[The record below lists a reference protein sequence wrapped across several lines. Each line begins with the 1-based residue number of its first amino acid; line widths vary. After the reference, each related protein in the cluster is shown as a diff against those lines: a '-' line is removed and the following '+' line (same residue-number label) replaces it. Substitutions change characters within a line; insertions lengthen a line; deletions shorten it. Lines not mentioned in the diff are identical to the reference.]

1 MRASELLRSIDGL
14 SHGQRVRL
22 LSDRAQE
29 LTGLLDELGRGDAF
43 ERTIGIQ
50 IAEVAR
56 DTSYITRLLRD
67 PEPAVQSRALAAV
80 ARGVP
85 VSDDD
90 LRILYDDAP
99 AVLRSKLVSLV
110 RRTRREHL
118 ATRLIDEHR
127 ARWGDVAAV
136 GLLEATDRA
145 TIARLLPELAYCVA
159 PGAWRRL
166 AANHPDEVLAFATRT
181 LPSGEDR
188 DEWWQGVGHGVTAA
202 LDHDPSAVM
211 ALIKQAIPAHDLP
224 VAVLD
229 ILGRLT
235 DRDPAGVL
243 EILLAPDRQ
252 TVVWK
257 ALTPGF
263 RRRLHRYS
271 DDDLTALG
279 RLLWPDLTDLLHVLA
294 PSRRTSIFEAVT
306 RHVDL
311 SQASLS
317 SALLRVLPHTV
328 RIEQARRILTLPK
341 IREAGSLRRGITGH
355 LPYEE
360 AFAALE
366 PDTRDPDAGV
376 RTSVY
381 QAIIRSAGYSRRPD
395 QLSRALTW
403 AVDRVRND
411 QDVVRLNVA
420 QAVADVSPTLL
431 TDALTA
437 PLETLLTVALEA
449 RDTSWATR
457 RALTTLAEHAVVQG
471 ALGNRP
477 ALLDWGLQAHARL
490 SENRGRIDLD
500 RLVDGLP
507 RGREVEVYEALRPAI
522 EAAAKRD
529 EFSLA
534 FTVAA
539 ALGRRG
545 WALEHLHG
553 VLEQAV
559 WSDQEHV
566 ADQACRYWLDP
577 PRTRYD
583 RLRRI
588 VDTDVT
594 MARSHPVWWLV
605 TEHHTDLLDP
615 VLAAAD
621 RIRRF
626 ELSGTSWLVPD
637 YALRRW
643 LPRQQTRYADLLV
656 ELARDDRMHTWYRA
670 LAVKSLGRVPGVGR
684 AAVEPFLQDDD
695 VLLQEAALAGLAW
708 TDRPD
713 LAMPLLL
720 AHAGDDRARVAVYAA
735 ARAARFMRPSLLP
748 GLLQPVLAGDS
759 AKITSR
765 KEAVRLLG
773 ELRAPGAGAVLTEA
787 WPRAHRDVRAAI
799 ASTVSQHL
807 LYDPAAWA
815 VLEQAVHDS
824 AATAVV
830 LTQRSAY
837 DVPLAYRSRYADL
850 LIAVTTRSEPE
861 VVGPAV
867 LALRQWARYNRA
879 AARVCADFVSN
890 LTIRNRIWGDAIT
903 ALVGIVATNPA
914 DGLDELV
921 DVVRMLVRLEDDPDL
936 PNATADRDHPA
947 RQRLSV
953 LVQRLTTSLSGRSE
967 QVRQILKQVADELTG
982 QDFLHLRLRLTLTAL
997 QTSHLAAELADL
1009 RRIVHNQPI
1018 AALTA
1023 ADLLRDRLTATEST
1037 WTPADLLDI
1046 AESLTQADDL
1056 PSGLL
1061 AHALLSTAAPRAGWP
1076 TPWRQLLIAL
1086 RNHPTPDI
1094 RHRALDLTPTPE
1106 T

>member
-14 SHGQRVRL
+14 SCGQRMRL
-22 LSDRAQE
+22 LANRARE
-29 LTGLLDELGRGDAF
+29 LTGLLDELSRGDAF

-56 DTSYITRLLRD
+56 ETSYITRLLRD
-67 PEPAVQSRALAAV
+67 EEPAVQSRALAAV

-99 AVLRSKLVSLV
+99 AALRSKLVSLV

-127 ARWGDVAAV
+127 ARWGDVAAA
-136 GLLEATDRA
+136 GLLEATSRA
-145 TIARLLPELAYCVA
+145 TVSRLLPELAYCVT
-159 PGAWRRL
+159 PGGWRRL
-166 AANHPDEVLAFATRT
+166 AVHHPDEVLAFAGRT
-181 LPSGEDR
+181 LPDGEDR

-202 LDHDPSAVM
+202 LDHDPSAVA

-229 ILGRLT
+229 ILGRLA

-243 EILLAPDRQ
+243 EMLLAPDREA
-252 TVVWK
+252 VVWK

-271 DDDLTALG
+271 DAELTALG
-279 RLLWPDLTDLLHVLA
+279 RLLWPDLTGLLHDLA
-294 PSRRTSIFEAVT
+294 PSRRATIFRAVT
-306 RHVDL
+306 SDVDL
-311 SQASLS
+311 SQADLS
-317 SALLRVLPHTV
+317 SALLRVLPHAL
-328 RIEQARRILTLPK
+328 RIDQARRLLTLPR
-341 IREAGSLRRGITGH
+341 IHEADSVRRGITGH

-360 AFAALE
+360 AFAQLE
-366 PDTRDPDAGV
+366 PDVRDPVAGV
-376 RTSVY
+376 RASVY
-381 QAIIRSAGYSRRPD
+381 QAIVRSAGYSRRPG
-395 QLSRALTW
+395 LVERALTW

-411 QDVVRLNVA
+411 QDAVRLNLLTAAAEVPPIA
-420 QAVADVSPTLL
+420 FTDALVEPLQTLL
-431 TDALTA
+431 TD
-437 PLETLLTVALEA
+437 ALEA

-457 RALTTLAEHAVVQG
+457 RALATLAEHAVVQG
-471 ALGNRP
+471 ALGNRS

-490 SENRGRIDLD
+490 SENRGAIDLH

-507 RGREVEVYEALRPAI
+507 RGRELEVYDALRPAI

-529 EFSLA
+529 EFALA
-534 FTVAA
+534 FSVAA

-545 WALEHLHG
+545 WSLDHLHG

-559 WSDQEHV
+559 WLNQEHLS
-566 ADQACRYWLDP
+566 DQACRYWLDP

-588 VDTDVT
+588 VDQDVT
-594 MARSHPVWWLV
+594 MARWHPVWWLV
-605 TEHHTDLLDP
+605 SEHHTDLLDP

-621 RIRRF
+621 SIRRF
-626 ELSGTSWLVPD
+626 DRNSTSWQVPT

-643 LPRQQTRYADLLV
+643 LPRQQARYVELLV
-656 ELARDDRMHTWYRA
+656 EAARDDRMHTWYRA
-670 LAVKSLGRVPGVGR
+670 LAVKSLGHVPGAGR
-684 AAVEPFLQDDD
+684 AALDPFLRGDD
-695 VLLQEAALAGLAW
+695 VLLQEAALAALAW

-735 ARAARFMRPSLLP
+735 GRAARYVRPSLLP
-748 GLLQPVLAGDS
+748 GLLQPVLAGAG
-759 AKITSR
+759 AKVTSR

-773 ELRAPGAGAVLTEA
+773 ELRAPGAGAVLTET
-787 WPRAHRDVRAAI
+787 WPSAHRDVRASI
-799 ASTVSQHL
+799 ASTVSQYL

-824 AATAVV
+824 VATAVV

-837 DVPLAYRSRYADL
+837 DVPLDYRSRYADL

-861 VVGPAV
+861 VVGPAL

-879 AARVCADFVSN
+879 AARVCADFVCN

-921 DVVRMLVRLEDDPDL
+921 DVVRLLVRLEDDPDL
-936 PNATADRDHPA
+936 PNAAADRDHPA
-947 RQRLSV
+947 FQRLSV
-953 LVQRLTTSLSGRSE
+953 LVQRLTTQLGGRSE
-967 QVRQILKQVADELTG
+967 QVRQLLKQVADELTG
-982 QDFLHLRLRLTLTAL
+982 DDFLDLRLQLVATAL
-997 QTSHLAAELADL
+997 QTSRLAAELADL
-1009 RRIVHNQPI
+1009 RSIVNNQPI
-1018 AALTA
+1018 AAMTA
-1023 ADLLRDRLTATEST
+1023 ADLLRNRLAATEST

-1046 AESLTQADDL
+1046 ANSLTQTDDL

-1061 AHALLSTAAPRAGWP
+1061 AHALISTAAPRAGWP
-1076 TPWRQLLIAL
+1076 LPWRQVLVAL
-1086 RNHPTPDI
+1086 RNHPSPDI
-1094 RHRALDLTPTPE
+1094 RRQAVSLTPTPE